1 MPDFSAQHLLPEEA
15 VLTRPESHARRFAL
29 PTAAAILLHAA
40 VVGPLVWWT
49 RSNPPEVPSAG
60 IEVSPVEETA
70 PAEATEPTEVMEE
83 TQAAQPEAA
92 AAEVPPETA
101 SPPPPDAIQPPPPEN
116 APPPPPDAVQPP
128 PPDDAP
134 PPPPDAVQPPPPEA
148 VSEPPPPDTP
158 PPEHIAPTPLIEP
171 LAVEPPDSED
181 VVPPPPPEEAVETP
195 PPPTPDAPEET
206 VRAVAPPPP
215 PPRPRPVVQPRPGPP
230 QEAPPAPAAPAPAA
244 AAPAA
249 PARPPASYV
258 GLLMAAL
265 ERHKDYPISAR
276 SRRAE
281 GTVVL
286 RFAMRRDGA
295 VASWNI
301 VRSSGHED
309 LDQAVGQMIRRA
321 SPLPAPP
328 SEMAGDPVVLV
339 VPVRF
344 TLRP

>member
-15 VLTRPESHARRFAL
+15 ALTRPPAHARRFAL

-40 VVGPLVWWT
+40 VVGPMVWWT
-49 RSNPPEVPSAG
+49 QSKPPEPQSAE
-60 IEVSPVEETA
+60 IEISPLAESA
-70 PAEATEPTEVMEE
+70 PAEASEPTEVTEQA
-83 TQAAQPEAA
+83 QAAQPETAPT
-92 AAEVPPETA
+92 ETPPEA
-101 SPPPPDAIQPPPPEN
+101 

-134 PPPPDAVQPPPPEA
+134 PPPPEA
-148 VSEPPPPDTP
+148 VAEPSPPDTP
-158 PPEHIAPTPLIEP
+158 PPEQVAPTPLIAP
-171 LAVEPPDSED
+171 LAIEPPESEE
-181 VVPPPPPEEAVETP
+181 VVPPPPPEDAVETP
-195 PPPTPDAPEET
+195 PPPPPPTQAVPDET

-215 PPRPRPVVQPRPGPP
+215 PPRPRPVAPPRPVQP
-230 QEAPPAPAAPAPAA
+230 QEAPATAAAPAPAV

-258 GLLMAAL
+258 GLLMGAL
-265 ERHKDYPISAR
+265 ERHKEYPFSAR
-276 SRRAE
+276 TRRAE

-286 RFAMRRDGA
+286 RFAMRRDGS
-295 VASWNI
+295 VASWRI
-301 VRSSGHED
+301 ERSSGHED
-309 LDQAVGQMIRRA
+309 LDQAVATMIRRA

-328 SEMAGDPVVLV
+328 AEMPGDPVELV